1 VTFDH
6 YEVMTRD
13 DGSLHELGRGA
24 MGITY
29 KAFDTNLRIPVA
41 LKVINA
47 TFLHSDVARQRFVR
61 EARSAAKLRHRHVA
75 SVFHLG
81 IEADAYFYAMEFID
95 GETVDALIK
104 RHGPLKP
111 IAALRI
117 AGQVARALNA
127 AQPHGLVHR
136 DIKPANLMLVREDDE
151 LIVKVIDFGLA
162 KSSHATDGEEESSAC
177 SMGGFVG
184 TPHFASPEQLEEKE
198 IDVRSDIYSLG
209 VTLWYMLA
217 GQAPF
222 AGSMAQVMSQ
232 HLSKPPPF
240 EKLSDLSPS
249 VSDLLTRMLQ
259 KDPKDRP
266 QNPAELR
273 REIEACID
281 LLSAH
286 ASSAT
291 APEAEENAENF
302 ETVFEEISAP
312 RPEETA
318 FVVDAVVAGRFRILQ
333 DLGETNTGHLY
344 RAHQLQPDREVRLLV
359 LGRELTDDT
368 STSTQ
373 IEHEVARA
381 ASVTHPSLLQTYSL
395 ERFEGC
401 SFIVSEWTDGFSLQ
415 ELLRVRRELAA
426 SEVLA
431 LLPQTADGIDH
442 ATRAGLRHLDLAL
455 HQVFVAFA
463 TPAVAK
469 DEVMRRPVES
479 WPTFTLKLNPLGIT
493 RELSASETWA
503 GGQTIVTDVAA
514 PQPERENPANA
525 SIRALA
531 AIVYELLGGTLT
543 PFALN
548 AAATHRY
555 SPIATLSEE
564 GNNVLRRA
572 LEPSAPFTTA
582 YEFYSAL
589 SGVKGLEVERREARP
604 SSAAP
609 RTAAATTSRITTS
622 PVRTAPPVLRTAPV
636 PQRVSPEAKP
646 PAPSSPPPR
655 RKIPEKFFGGL
666 LTIIAIG
673 VAIFFFAQSG
683 PKKEISEHTEPAKA
697 TPPPEFVETIP
708 QTPPISSTPTTVG
721 PTKSP
726 TGTTPPVVTIPP
738 VVPPPPP
745 PPDTQAMIKAAI
757 ARADA
762 LTANKDWAAALR
774 AWLAIE
780 KESPDAGKVGLEMLL
795 LQMRKELPNVKL
807 EEVRDLALDAA
818 HLDIVSAMTFL
829 GEALHVIDP
838 TAAFNWYS
846 AAAQRGDRHAITQLG
861 QALARRGEL
870 TNAFACFEDA
880 SAQGGLFATY
890 LLGECYIEGKGVK
903 PDPKRGVALLEKAV
917 DMRDPTY
924 SGQVD
929 PNGLAMDRLG
939 VCYRTGVGVERD
951 LARAFEL
958 FSSARALGN
967 KTAIGNLGVLYMNG
981 EGVPKDPTKAATLFR
996 EGGEAG
1002 APVCMSLYARCLESG
1017 TGVRVNLLKA
1027 ETWYR
1032 KAAQAGDKYAL
1043 DWCRAHKINVTPAA
1057 GADVQASTTRAQP

>member
-111 IAALRI
+111 IVALRI
-117 AGQVARALNA
+117 AAQVARALNA
-127 AQPHGLVHR
+127 AQSHTLVHR

-162 KSSHATDGEEESSAC
+162 KSSHTADGEDDSSAC

-266 QNPAELR
+266 QTPAELR
-273 REIEACID
+273 REIEACIEI
-281 LLSAH
+281 LSANSP
-286 ASSAT
+286 AAA
-291 APEAEENAENF
+291 APESDENAENF
-302 ETVFEEISAP
+302 ETVFEEISTP

-318 FVVDAVVAGRFRILQ
+318 FVVDAVVGGRFRILQ

-344 RAHQLQPDREVRLLV
+344 RAQQLQPDREVRLLV
-359 LGRELTDDT
+359 LGRELTDDS
-368 STSTQ
+368 STYTQ

-395 ERFEGC
+395 ERLEGC
-401 SFIVSEWTDGFSLQ
+401 SFIVSESTDGFSLQ

-431 LLPQTADGIDH
+431 LLPQAADGIDH
-442 ATRAGLRHLDLAL
+442 ATRAGLRRLDLAL
-455 HQVFVAFA
+455 HQVFIAFA

-469 DEVMRRPVES
+469 DEVMRRPVQS
-479 WPTFTLKLNPLGIT
+479 WPTFALKLNPLGIT

-503 GGQTIVTDVAA
+503 GGQTIVSDVAA
-514 PQPERENPANA
+514 PQPERENAANG

-555 SPIATLSEE
+555 SPIATLSEA
-564 GNNVLRRA
+564 GNNVLRHA
-572 LEPSAPFTTA
+572 LEPSASYATA

-589 SGVKGLEVERREARP
+589 SGVNGLEVERREPRP
-604 SSAAP
+604 ASTAP
-609 RTAAATTSRITTS
+609 RTAAATTSRIST
-622 PVRTAPPVLRTAPV
+622 PAPKTAPPVLRTAPV
-636 PQRVSPEAKP
+636 PQRVAAETSPVAVA
-646 PAPSSPPPR
+646 PAPPR
-655 RKIPEKFFGGL
+655 RRIPVKFFGGL
-666 LTIIAIG
+666 LTIIALG
-673 VAIFFFAQSG
+673 VAIFFLAHSG
-683 PKKEISEHTEPAKA
+683 PDKKVVEQTPPAKA
-697 TPPPEFVETIP
+697 TPAPEFVETIP
-708 QTPPISSTPTTVG
+708 QTPPVVSTTPVTPTTTTPV
-721 PTKSP
+721 T
-726 TGTTPPVVTIPP
+726 TTPPTVPP
-738 VVPPPPP
+738 VLPP

-762 LTANKDWAAALR
+762 LTANQEWSAALR

-780 KESPDAGKVGLEMLL
+780 KDSADAGKVGLEMLL
-795 LQMRKELPNVKL
+795 ERMRKNLANVKF
-807 EEVRDLALDAA
+807 EEVHDLVVEAARLDVVA
-818 HLDIVSAMTFL
+818 AMTCL
-829 GEALHVIDP
+829 GEALRTTDP
-838 TAAFNWYS
+838 TASLNWYS
-846 AAAQRGDRHAITQLG
+846 AAAERGDRGAMIQLG
-861 QALARRGEL
+861 LALSRKGAYAK
-870 TNAFACFEDA
+870 AFGCFEAA
-880 SAQGGLFATY
+880 SEQGDIFATY
-890 LLGECYIEGKGVK
+890 LLGECYLDGKGVK
-903 PDPKRGVALLEKAV
+903 PDEKRGATLLQEAADKGDA
-917 DMRDPTY
+917 
-924 SGQVD
+924 
-929 PNGLAMDRLG
+929 LAMDRLG
-939 VCYRTGVGVERD
+939 VCYRKGIGVDPD
-951 LARAFEL
+951 LTKAFKL
-958 FSSARALGN
+958 FSRAHELGN
-967 KTAIGNLGVLYMNG
+967 ASATGNLGVLYMLG
-981 EGVPKDPTKAATLFR
+981 EGVTKDPVKAAALFSQ
-996 EGGEAG
+996 GSEAG
-1002 APVCMSLYARCLESG
+1002 NAGCMSFYARCLESG
-1017 TGVRVNLLKA
+1017 TGVRPNLLKA

-1032 KAAQAGDKYAL
+1032 KAAKGGDKYAL
-1043 DWCRAHKINVTPAA
+1043 DWCRAHKINVTPSRSGDA
-1057 GADVQASTTRAQP
+1057 QASATTAQQ

>member
-6 YEVMTRD
+6 YEVMTRE

-41 LKVINA
+41 LKVING

-81 IEADAYFYAMEFID
+81 VEADAYFYAMEFID

-111 IAALRI
+111 IVALRI
-117 AGQVARALNA
+117 AAQVARALNA
-127 AQPHGLVHR
+127 AQSHSLVHR

-162 KSSHATDGEEESSAC
+162 KSSHATDGEEESSAAC

-266 QNPAELR
+266 QTPAELR

-281 LLSAH
+281 LLSAN
-286 ASSAT
+286 AAA
-291 APEAEENAENF
+291 APAEETEEIADNF

-312 RPEETA
+312 RPEEVA
-318 FVVDAVVAGRFRILQ
+318 FVVDAVVAGRFRIIQ

-359 LGRELTDDT
+359 LGRELTDDPNT
-368 STSTQ
+368 SKE

-381 ASVTHPSLLQTYSL
+381 ASVTHPSLLQTYSI
-395 ERFEGC
+395 ERFDGC
-401 SFIVSEWTDGFSLQ
+401 GFIVSEWTDGFSLQ

-431 LLPQTADGIDH
+431 LLPQAADGIDH
-442 ATRAGLRHLDLAL
+442 ATRAGLRRLDLAL
-455 HQVFVAFA
+455 HQVFVAFS
-463 TPAVAK
+463 TPAVAR

-503 GGQTIVTDVAA
+503 GGQTIVSDVAA
-514 PQPERENPANA
+514 AKPERESLANA

-572 LEPSAPFTTA
+572 LEPSSPFATA

-589 SGVKGLEVERREARP
+589 SGVNTLEAERREARP
-604 SSAAP
+604 ASSAP
-609 RTAAATTSRITTS
+609 RTAAATSGRMTTS
-622 PVRTAPPVLRTAPV
+622 PARTAPPVLRTAPV
-636 PQRVSPEAKP
+636 PQRVTPETSAT
-646 PAPSSPPPR
+646 APSPPPR
-655 RKIPEKFFGGL
+655 RRIPVKFFGGL

-673 VAIFFFAQSG
+673 VAIFFFAQPG
-683 PKKEISEHTEPAKA
+683 PEKKSAEHPPPAT
-697 TPPPEFVETIP
+697 TPVPEFVETIP
-708 QTPPISSTPTTVG
+708 QTTPAVTSTTPLTTTPTT
-721 PTKSP
+721 
-726 TGTTPPVVTIPP
+726 TTQPVA
-738 VVPPPPP
+738 PPPPIPP
-745 PPDTQAMIKAAI
+745 PPDTQAMVKAAI

-762 LTANKDWAAALR
+762 LTANRNWAAALR
-774 AWLAIE
+774 AWLVIE
-780 KESPDAGKVGLEMLL
+780 KDSPDVGKVGLEMLL
-795 LQMRKELPNVKL
+795 ETMRKDIANVKF
-807 EEVRDLALDAA
+807 EEVNDLVVEAARLDVLA
-818 HLDIVSAMTFL
+818 AMTFL
-829 GEALHVIDP
+829 GEALRNTDP
-838 TAAFNWYS
+838 TASLNWYS
-846 AAAQRGDRHAITQLG
+846 AAAERGDRGALTQLG
-861 QALARRGEL
+861 LALSRRGEL
-870 TNAFACFEDA
+870 AKAFGCFEAA
-880 SAQGGLFATY
+880 SEQGDVFAKY
-890 LLGECYIEGKGVK
+890 LLGECYMDGKGVK
-903 PDPKRGVALLEKAV
+903 ADEKRGAALFEEAAN
-917 DMRDPTY
+917 
-924 SGQVD
+924 SG
-929 PNGLAMDRLG
+929 NSLAMDRLG
-939 VCYRTGVGVERD
+939 VCYRKGIGVEADLAKAFQLFSRARD
-951 LARAFEL
+951 LGNA
-958 FSSARALGN
+958 SAM
-967 KTAIGNLGVLYMNG
+967 GNLGVLYMLG
-981 EGVPKDPTKAATLFR
+981 EGVGKDPVKAVALFS
-996 EGGEAG
+996 EGSEAG
-1002 APVCMSLYARCLESG
+1002 NPGCMSFYARCLEGG
-1017 TGVRVNLLKA
+1017 TGVRPNLLKA
-1027 ETWYR
+1027 ESWYR
-1032 KAAQAGDKYAL
+1032 KAAKGGDKYAL
-1043 DWCRAHKINVTPAA
+1043 DWCRAHKINVTPTR
-1057 GADVQASTTRAQP
+1057 GADSHGGNTTAQQ